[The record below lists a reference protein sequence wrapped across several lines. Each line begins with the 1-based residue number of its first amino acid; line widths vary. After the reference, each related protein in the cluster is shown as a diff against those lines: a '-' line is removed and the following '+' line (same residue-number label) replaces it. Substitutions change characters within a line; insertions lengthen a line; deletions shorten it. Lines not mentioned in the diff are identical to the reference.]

1 MASLHPSVT
10 AQPARSTQAGTG
22 LSTHARRWLRRRRIE
37 RIAAVVLPLIV
48 GAAGIGYWQAT
59 TSGHRT
65 GSLLIPSFTE
75 FASALGRL
83 LGKGEFW
90 HAAWTSESALL
101 VAFGLAVAI
110 GVPFGLLIGRHR
122 RFDAFISGWVDIGVV
137 TPTAV
142 LMPMIIIIF
151 GPTFWARVSVMFLF
165 ALTFVIIPCRT
176 ASMTVSDPLLS
187 MARSYGANR
196 IRLWREIIVPACAPG
211 IFVGLRQGL
220 AHAFTGMF
228 LVELTY
234 LAVGLGWIIQEF
246 QTTFETADIFG
257 VCFLIVAEA
266 ALLMAAL
273 QWVQSRMSG
282 GSHAH
287 R

>member
-1 MASLHPSVT
+1 MASLHRAVR
-10 AQPARSTQAGTG
+10 AHPASSTQAGDG
-22 LSTHARRWLRRRRIE
+22 PSTLGQRWLRQRRIE
-37 RIAAVVLPLIV
+37 RIAAVALPLVV
-48 GAAGIGYWQAT
+48 GAIGIGYWQAT
-59 TSGHRT
+59 TSGRHT
-65 GSLLIPSFTE
+65 GSVLIPSFTE
-75 FASALGRL
+75 FASAIGKL

-90 HAAWTSESALL
+90 QAAWTSESALL
-101 VAFGLAVAI
+101 VAFGLAVGI

-142 LMPMIIIIF
+142 FMPMIIIIF

-176 ASMTVSDPLLS
+176 ASMTVSDSLLS
-187 MARSYGANR
+187 MARSYGADR
-196 IRLWREIIVPACAPG
+196 FRLWREVIVPASAAG

-228 LVELTY
+228 LIELTY
-234 LAVGLGWIIQEF
+234 LAVGLGWLIEGY
-246 QTTFETADIFG
+246 QTTFDTADVFG

-266 ALLMAAL
+266 AVLMAAL
-273 QWVQSRMSG
+273 QWVQTRLTG